1 MLHDTVLRMWTTKLG
16 IDMDGLDLR
25 GCTSLEFVIGGF
37 LGIFAYRSSE
47 GGSFDLKDIWGADY
61 LYHAFDIVNK
71 LVEDSQQT

>member
-47 GGSFDLKDIWGADY
+47 GGSFLREQSDADDY
-61 LYHAFDIVNK
+61 CPDDCHEPEGDTH
-71 LVEDSQQT
+71 SMR